1 MAYRK
6 VFRRVKR
13 SRAPKGKKAVI
24 RKALR
29 NNASK
34 NIARVVKKVLARKAE
49 TKQAWSDTFNFTVN
63 EPINANSDVKFIL
76 PNITQGTDEAARIG
90 NSIYAKALYIKGHV
104 MIQQPYGGSTSLLQ
118 YASSYGRVCAR
129 VFCLTY
135 RPQPSQVPAS
145 SGMYNNLLQK
155 GATTGPWT
163 GAISDLYSQV
173 NQELYT
179 VHYDKKFYLQ
189 MDSVNTIGTESAGF
203 TVSVDGRDSL
213 KFFSF
218 KIPYNKVFKYPDGG
232 LQPVNANPF
241 IVIGW
246 CKMNGAAI
254 DADNQLLTAQ
264 AVSNFYYT
272 DM

>member
-1 MAYRK
+1 MAFRKFNRRKFASKSKKPTVKKAIRK
-6 VFRRVKR
+6 V
-13 SRAPKGKKAVI
+13 
-24 RKALR
+24 R
-29 NNASK
+29 NN
-34 NIARVVKKVLARKAE
+34 NIARVVKKVLSRSVE

-63 EPINANSDVKFIL
+63 EPINANSDVKFLL
-76 PNITQGTDEAARIG
+76 PNITQGTDEGGRIG
-90 NSIYAKALYIKGHV
+90 NSIYAKALYVKGHI
-104 MIQQPYGGSTSLLQ
+104 MIQQPYGASTSLLQ
-118 YASSYGRVCAR
+118 YASTYGRVCAR

-135 RPQPSQVPAS
+135 KPQPSNVTAS
-145 SGMYNNLLQK
+145 SSMYNNLLQK

-163 GAISDLYSQV
+163 GSIADLYSQV

-189 MDSVNTIGTESAGF
+189 MDTVNTIGTESAGF
-203 TVSVDGRDSL
+203 TTAVDGRDSL

-218 KIPYNKVFKYPDGG
+218 KIPYNKQFKYPDGG

-241 IVIGW
+241 IIIGW

-254 DADNQLLTAQ
+254 DFDNQLLTGQ

-272 DM
+272 DL